1 MDQDTLNK
9 KNRLLKIYVEL
20 IKKHKLIK
28 GVSGIHLMGYKQEQE
43 IATVI
48 SNFK

>member
-1 MDQDTLNK
+1 MELHTLNK

-28 GVSGIHLMGYKQEQE
+28 GISGIHLMGYKQE
-43 IATVI
+43 
-48 SNFK
+48 